1 VGFIKAIRMNIEKR
15 QLFYLAA
22 TMIAVAIF
30 GISISLYVA
39 HKAAFEAKRLELK
52 NIVQSRARVM
62 ESVAR
67 FDQIQSSNYAGGSFE
82 ATLSQ
87 FKKAHEGFE
96 GFGAT
101 GEFTLAK
108 QEDDQIV
115 FLLRHRHSTAT
126 QTQTQTSI
134 LINSTFAESM
144 RRALKGESGVI
155 VGLDYRGEKVLAA
168 YEPVAVLNLGL
179 VAKIDLSEIRAPFIK
194 AGIMAGGG
202 GLIAILLGLV
212 VFFRISEPLI
222 KSIKD
227 LQGRYE
233 RAIKGSK
240 DGLWDWP
247 DISKDEQWWS
257 DDWYGLLGLKND
269 EIKAGYSNFKSLLH
283 PDDLPRME
291 EALKQHFYGQDIYDV
306 EYRLKHKSGE
316 YLWFRGRGA
325 VQRDN
330 KGNDL
335 RMSGSISDI
344 HQSKQDREAIDRLS
358 QVAQQVPISVLITDH
373 EGNIEFVNEALQELS
388 GYSLEEVLGQNPR
401 IFKSGESPDSYY
413 KVMWETIA
421 QGKEWRGVFHNKRKN
436 GELYWESVL
445 IFPLKDINGKV
456 SNFIGLKEDITEKKQ
471 LESTLIDHE
480 RLIRSVVNNLKDGL
494 IISSTDGNIQLFNK
508 GAEEIFGYKAEEVMD
523 KPVEVLMDESNKAKH
538 DIGFARF
545 NRAKKISPHNASMEV
560 VAQKKDGTPV
570 PIELTLTQMEQRGEL
585 LAIGLVRD
593 ISERKEAERKH
604 QESEGRFRTMFEE
617 NPLGV
622 AVIESLTGKIL
633 SVNPRFA
640 EIVGRDD
647 GELLTLDWM
656 HITHPDDVQED
667 LDNMKLVNS
676 GETEGFNM
684 IKRYFLPDNSIVWVS
699 LTVHKMPTTDK
710 DCPIHLC
717 MVEDITE
724 RKEAET
730 KMVSAQKQLMAAQK
744 LAGVGELA
752 AGVSHEVLNPV
763 NIISV
768 HTQMLQRKTK
778 DDANIQKF
786 CDKIKHEIER
796 IQKIMSSLLAFSR
809 KGEVETETGSLRGHI
824 ENVLGLVEEEYKL
837 DNIKIV
843 RDWCDTLVDISFDS
857 DKIRQVYLNLIH
869 NAKHAMPDGGTITV
883 GCRGVKGA
891 NKNFHQFTFTDTG
904 AGMSEETRLKIFE
917 PFFTTKP
924 EGEGTGMGLSVIHG
938 IIEEHGGKIRV
949 ESEEG
954 KGTTFIISL
963 PIAI

>member
-1 VGFIKAIRMNIEKR
+1 MNVEKK
-15 QLFYLAA
+15 QLCYLAL
-22 TMIAVAIF
+22 TMIVVALA
-30 GISISLYVA
+30 GISIAIYFS
-39 HKAAFEAKRLELK
+39 HQAAFEEKQADLINLAKG
-52 NIVQSRARVM
+52 RARVI
-62 ESVAR
+62 EAVAR
-67 FDQIQSSNYAGGSFE
+67 FDLEQSADFPEGHIE

-87 FKKAHEGFE
+87 FRDAHEKFE
-96 GFGAT
+96 GFGES

-108 QEDDQIV
+108 LEDDQIV
-115 FLLRHRHSTAT
+115 FLLQHRHSHSPIHT
-126 QTQTQTSI
+126 QPPTS
-134 LINSTFAESM
+134 LNSTFEEPM
-144 RRALKGESGVI
+144 RKALKGESGVI
-155 VGLDYRGEKVLAA
+155 VGLDDRGEKFLAA

-179 VAKIDLSEIRAPFIK
+179 VVKVDLAEIRKPFIK
-194 AGIMAGGG
+194 AGILAGIGG
-202 GLIAILLGLV
+202 FITILLGLI
-212 VFFRISEPLI
+212 VFFRLSKSLVR
-222 KSIKD
+222 SIKD

-247 DISKDEQWWS
+247 DINKDEQWWS

-325 VQRDN
+325 VERDA
-330 KGNDL
+330 KGKGV

-358 QVAQQVPISVLITDH
+358 QVAQQIPISVLITDH
-373 EGNIEFVNEALQELS
+373 EGNIEFVNEALTRLS
-388 GYSLEEVLGQNPR
+388 GYSTEELLGKNPR
-401 IFKSGESPDSYY
+401 IFKSGESPDTYY
-413 KVMWETIA
+413 RVLWETIS
-421 QGKEWRGVFHNKRKN
+421 QGKEWRGVFHNKKKN

-445 IFPLKDINGKV
+445 IFSLKDINGKV
-456 SNFIGLKEDITEKKQ
+456 SSFIGLKEDITEKKQ

-494 IISSTDGNIQLFNK
+494 IISNTDGNIQLFNK
-508 GAEEIFGYKAEEVMD
+508 GAEQIFGYRAEEVMD
-523 KPVEVLMDESNKAKH
+523 RPVAVLMDESYKEKH

-545 NRAKKISPHNASMEV
+545 NKTKKISPDKALMEV
-560 VAQKKDGTPV
+560 VAQKKDGTHV

-585 LAIGLVRD
+585 LVIGLVRD
-593 ISERKEAERKH
+593 ITK
-604 QESEGRFRTMFEE
+604 
-617 NPLGV
+617 
-622 AVIESLTGKIL
+622 
-633 SVNPRFA
+633 
-640 EIVGRDD
+640 
-647 GELLTLDWM
+647 
-656 HITHPDDVQED
+656 
-667 LDNMKLVNS
+667 
-676 GETEGFNM
+676 
-684 IKRYFLPDNSIVWVS
+684 
-699 LTVHKMPTTDK
+699 
-710 DCPIHLC
+710 
-717 MVEDITE
+717 

-730 KMVSAQKQLMAAQK
+730 RVISVQKQLIAAQK
-744 LAGVGELA
+744 LAGVGQLA

-778 DDANIQKF
+778 DDANIQNF

-809 KGEVETETGSLRGHI
+809 KGEVEIKKGNLRDHI
-824 ENVLGLVEEEYKL
+824 ESVLGLVEEDYKL
-837 DNIKIV
+837 DNIKIE
-843 RDWCDTLVDISFDS
+843 RDWCDSSVEISFDS
-857 DKIRQVYLNLIH
+857 DKLRQVYLNLIH

-883 GCRGVKGA
+883 GCREGKDVGKDS
-891 NKNFHQFTFTDTG
+891 HEFTLSDTG
-904 AGMSEETRLKIFE
+904 TGMSDEVRLKIFE

-924 EGEGTGMGLSVIHG
+924 EGEGTGMGLAVIHG

-954 KGTTFIISL
+954 KGTTFIITL